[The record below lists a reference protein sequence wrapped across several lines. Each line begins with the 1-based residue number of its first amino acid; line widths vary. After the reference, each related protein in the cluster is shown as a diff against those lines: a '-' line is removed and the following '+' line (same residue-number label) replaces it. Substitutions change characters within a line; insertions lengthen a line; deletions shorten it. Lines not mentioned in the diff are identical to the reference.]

1 MNSKVKTLNS
11 EWVTKSLE
19 YHGQPLQKVWE
30 GEHGIQSLHAI
41 GVQNPDFTLY
51 YKRQKQFVF
60 QDRAKRLKIHSFIA
74 KKANELFATDP
85 AKECAR
91 SNDLMASNIAN
102 ALQNAKNVTGERCNL
117 SFKFRTL
124 YEKRSANFYV
134 DTSFGTELNAIV
146 LNLLGMYADMPPL
159 NIFLPENANRT
170 NLVKTIYSVRK

>member
-1 MNSKVKTLNS
+1 MKTLNS

-30 GEHGIQSLHAI
+30 GEHGIQSLHTI

-91 SNDLMASNIAN
+91 SNDSLVSINAN
-102 ALQNAKNVTGERCNL
+102 TLQNAKNISGERCHF
-117 SFKFRTL
+117 SFTFR
-124 YEKRSANFYV
+124 
-134 DTSFGTELNAIV
+134 
-146 LNLLGMYADMPPL
+146 
-159 NIFLPENANRT
+159 
-170 NLVKTIYSVRK
+170 IYTQNV

>member
-1 MNSKVKTLNS
+1 MERVNPKNITLNS

-30 GEHGIQSLHAI
+30 GEHGIQNLHTI

-74 KKANELFATDP
+74 KKANELFTTDP

-91 SNDLMASNIAN
+91 SNDLLATNN
-102 ALQNAKNVTGERCNL
+102 VNTLNVKNVSGER
-117 SFKFRTL
+117 
-124 YEKRSANFYV
+124 
-134 DTSFGTELNAIV
+134 
-146 LNLLGMYADMPPL
+146 
-159 NIFLPENANRT
+159 
-170 NLVKTIYSVRK
+170 